1 MTDYKM
7 RRSNRQ
13 MSDTD
18 AKEVLHNGEYGV
30 MSTIGSDGCPYGV
43 PLNFAFDGER
53 IYFHCAKD
61 VGHKQENLGFR
72 NAVSFCVVCS
82 NAVKSAEFTEKF
94 DSVIAFGTAQ
104 KADDSQ
110 KRYGLELLIKKYSAD
125 FYEKGMAYIEKAFD
139 KTDVYEIDIAKISGK
154 RHE

>member
-30 MSTIGSDGCPYGV
+30 LSTIDSDGCPYGV

-61 VGHKQENLGFR
+61 VGRILRTFK
-72 NAVSFCVVCS
+72 
-82 NAVKSAEFTEKF
+82 
-94 DSVIAFGTAQ
+94 
-104 KADDSQ
+104 
-110 KRYGLELLIKKYSAD
+110 IKKNV
-125 FYEKGMAYIEKAFD
+125 EV
-139 KTDVYEIDIAKISGK
+139 TDNGKIII
-154 RHE
+154 